1 MTPRSVLCVF
11 SLGELRC
18 SGLTDVYLGLWVP
31 GSQVPLSLLVP
42 AFSPIMLGGESC
54 PGSVDLTWSLGSP
67 RRTFSLPPT
76 QTESHPPESS
86 LTYSPALSTK
96 GNFTLG
102 FCSCCTTC
110 VILLPTWEMGRICA
124 SQPIPRY
131 ALLILNS
138 FLLSLLR

>member
-11 SLGELRC
+11 PLGELRC
-18 SGLTDVYLGLWVP
+18 SRLTDVYLGLWVP

-42 AFSPIMLGGESC
+42 AFSPFMLGGESC
-54 PGSVDLTWSLGSP
+54 PDSVDLTWSLDSP

-76 QTESHPPESS
+76 QAESRPPESS

-96 GNFTLG
+96 GNFTFG
-102 FCSCCTTC
+102 FCSCCTIC
-110 VILLPTWEMGRICA
+110 VIVLPTLEMGPICA
-124 SQPIPRY
+124 SQPILRY